1 MNLNKLL
8 KLLLLLV
15 TLTLTL
21 TSCKSNR
28 DDCIDAL
35 MKEEG
40 YDYDAAC
47 EACDEEASD
56 NMRYED

>member
-1 MNLNKLL
+1 MRTITLL
-8 KLLLLLV
+8 KLSLLLI
-15 TLTLTL
+15 TLTL

-28 DDCIDAL
+28 EECIDSL

-40 YDYDAAC
+40 YDYKSAC

-56 NMRYED
+56 NMRYEE

>member
-1 MNLNKLL
+1 MRLNQLL
-8 KLLLLLV
+8 KLFLLLV
-15 TLTLTL
+15 TVTL

-28 DDCIDAL
+28 DECIDAL

-47 EACDEEASD
+47 EACDEEASESGV
-56 NMRYED
+56 RYEE